1 MRLTRLERVK
11 LLLRT
16 YPDVCTQGRS
26 EHVGSSPAPASR
38 PLRRHELWDEGSY
51 EDLERWLSVMR
62 TKAKSVHWHT
72 CQHYMEPRPASGV
85 RKRKAEL
92 GVVFL
97 RDRMSNIFVP
107 LEISLN
113 AGYSPGEAKAATKPN
128 LYRAA
133 A

>member
-11 LLLRT
+11 LLLKT

-26 EHVGSSPAPASR
+26 ELVGSSPAPASR

-51 EDLERWLSVMR
+51 YELEQCLETMR
-62 TKAKSVHWHT
+62 ERAKSIHWHT
-72 CQHYMEPRPASGV
+72 CQAYMNPKPPTSV

-92 GVVFL
+92 GVTFI
-97 RDRMSNIFVP
+97 RDRMTNIFVP
-107 LEISLN
+107 LEVSLN
-113 AGYSPGEAKAATKPN
+113 AGYAPGEAKAAAKPR

-133 A
+133 